1 MYSMSRFALIKIDF
15 RLPQLIVAVRNAAIS
30 MSSFRVNE
38 CGILIGSSSMKERRL
53 YLSAERSSAS
63 RNSSLASG
71 EYILQEIR
79 SHL

>member
-1 MYSMSRFALIKIDF
+1 
-15 RLPQLIVAVRNAAIS
+15 
-30 MSSFRVNE
+30 
-38 CGILIGSSSMKERRL
+38 MKERRL
-53 YLSAERSSAS
+53 YLSTERSSAS